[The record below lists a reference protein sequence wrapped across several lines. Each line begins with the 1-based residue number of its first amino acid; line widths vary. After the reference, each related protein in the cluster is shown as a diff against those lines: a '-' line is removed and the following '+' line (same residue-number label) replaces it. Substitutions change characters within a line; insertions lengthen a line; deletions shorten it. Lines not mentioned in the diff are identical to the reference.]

1 GRGGRPDGAASARG
15 ALCRRGHRVVGRRP
29 AARRPRHAVRR
40 GRRPAGLAP
49 ARGVGA
55 GRGPGSRQVGRG
67 PAAAGPAGGALR
79 CAVGPGL
86 GPRGG
91 ALGRPAAGRRRG
103 GGVGTGRKRR
113 RGPARGGAAAS
124 GARGTAGRGG
134 GAGGGR
140 DGHAR
145 RRGGAGGGAGILTL
159 VSVVIPAFNEAG
171 PLPATLAAVAALGP
185 DEVIVVDDGSSDGTG
200 AAAAKR
206 GAAVVRLPFNMGKG
220 AALTAG
226 VRASRGEVL
235 LFLDADLGASASE
248 AAKLLHPVLA
258 GRADMAVGAFP
269 RGARPSGFGLVQG
282 VARLAV
288 RGLTGLEMA
297 SPLSGQRAVRRAVLE
312 RIGPLARGFG
322 VDAALTV
329 DAARAGFRVVEVPVD
344 MRHRRTGRD
353 AAGFL
358 HRGRQLAHLF
368 GALAPRL
375 LRRAAAP

>member
-1 GRGGRPDGAASARG
+1 M
-15 ALCRRGHRVVGRRP
+15 
-29 AARRPRHAVRR
+29 
-40 GRRPAGLAP
+40 
-49 ARGVGA
+49 
-55 GRGPGSRQVGRG
+55 
-67 PAAAGPAGGALR
+67 
-79 CAVGPGL
+79 
-86 GPRGG
+86 
-91 ALGRPAAGRRRG
+91 
-103 GGVGTGRKRR
+103 
-113 RGPARGGAAAS
+113 
-124 GARGTAGRGG
+124 
-134 GAGGGR
+134 
-140 DGHAR
+140 
-145 RRGGAGGGAGILTL
+145 TL

-353 AAGFL
+353 VAGFL